1 MTADNIKKNFKI
13 LIFLTFI
20 QSLILVNYFSWFIN
34 SLLDLTFLRNISVFL
49 ILCLSFYVIMRL
61 YKNKRLLCFILL
73 FFVLA
78 SLSSPTFH
86 WDARSVWLY
95 TSKLIFFDQ
104 GLFYLQQNYSPI
116 HKAIAYPILGPT
128 LAASF
133 AEFIGHWN
141 EVFPKFFSIILSIPG
156 LIYLSFFIKKKI
168 SFYIYAFII
177 FFILEKSL
185 IIGEM
190 DGIVAVYFT
199 VCVLISYQLF
209 NKEIIF
215 KNKNKKFNL
224 FSDRNIFYLF
234 VILNFSFLSIL
245 KKEGIFYLVIAFLGV
260 YITNLILSKNK
271 RIHFDKIIVFLISL
285 GTFLLWEIYIYKYE
299 VNLSNYP
306 GVSLLF
312 EGSFISVFFNRLTEI
327 RNIFIIS
334 GHIFTTKAFIIS
346 IIISVFLMTLK
357 FSKNNKTNIHDIVIL
372 YLILIVFIFYTLFIF
387 FIYTIT
393 SYDLLWHLKNS
404 ASRVMLPI
412 SFCISYWSLVT
423 CQDNLN

>member
-1 MTADNIKKNFKI
+1 
-13 LIFLTFI
+13 
-20 QSLILVNYFSWFIN
+20 
-34 SLLDLTFLRNISVFL
+34 
-49 ILCLSFYVIMRL
+49 MRL
-61 YKNKRLLCFILL
+61 YNSKRLLCFILL
-73 FFVLA
+73 FFILA
-78 SLSSPTFH
+78 SLGSPTFH

-95 TSKLIFFDQ
+95 TAKLIFFDQ

-133 AEFIGHWN
+133 AEFIGYWN

-156 LIYLSFFIKKKI
+156 LIYLSFFIKNKI
-168 SFYIYAFII
+168 SFFLYAFII
-177 FFILEKSL
+177 FFILEKSI

-209 NKEIIF
+209 KKEIIF
-215 KNKNKKFNL
+215 KNKNKKFDL
-224 FSDRNIFYLF
+224 FSERNIFYLF
-234 VILNFSFLSIL
+234 AILNFSFLSIL
-245 KKEGIFYLVIAFLGV
+245 KKEGVFYLIIAFLGV

-271 RIHFDKIIVFLISL
+271 KIYFDKILVFLISI

-306 GVSLLF
+306 GVSILF
-312 EGSFISVFFNRLTEI
+312 DGGFFSHFFNRVSEI

-346 IIISVFLMTLK
+346 IIIAVFLMTLN
-357 FSKNNKTNIHDIVIL
+357 FSKIEKTNTHEMMIL

-393 SYDLLWHLKNS
+393 SYDLLWHLKTS

-412 SFCISYWSLVT
+412 SFFISYWSLVN